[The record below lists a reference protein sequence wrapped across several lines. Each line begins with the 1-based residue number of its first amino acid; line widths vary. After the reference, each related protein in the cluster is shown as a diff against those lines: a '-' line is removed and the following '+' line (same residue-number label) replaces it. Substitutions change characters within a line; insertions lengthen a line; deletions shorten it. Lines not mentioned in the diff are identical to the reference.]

1 MEDLNLLSDETLVS
15 LFAKGENSAF
25 DELLQR
31 HQNRIFSYILN
42 IVKDKELAD
51 DLFQETFVKAI
62 VTIKQGRYTENG
74 KFLAWIM
81 RIAHNLTIDFF
92 RQEKQMAQVSCD
104 NEDIDILNRKE
115 LSEETIED
123 SIVRHQILAD
133 VKVLVQSL
141 PELQREVL
149 EMRYYQHELQG
160 NRRCDR
166 SEHQHRPRTYALRNP
181 QPSPHCQRAPHLFVG
196 VTDITTNGKPLPA
209 KLLTAAS
216 RLHSKAGQ
224 RATSDYKNRCCK
236 NLSLF
241 SYKM

>member
-149 EMRYYQHELQG
+149 EMRYYLNMSFKEIADATGVSINTALGRMRYAEQRFQ
-160 NRRCDR
+160 NVV
-166 SEHQHRPRTYALRNP
+166 RTGRD
-181 QPSPHCQRAPHLFVG
+181 SG
-196 VTDITTNGKPLPA
+196 PLPDQGRSP
-209 KLLTAAS
+209 TS
-216 RLHSKAGQ
+216 VAGCGPTRRPAGTW
-224 RATSDYKNRCCK
+224 RAQP
-236 NLSLF
+236 
-241 SYKM
+241 